1 MKLATCHLDED
12 DLLRLIAAA
21 VHNHDFLAVSQ
32 FALLLHLMQ
41 HPPFLTDIH
50 LQLLHSQPSASKP
63 EPSTPARGQDS
74 PDVIPPDAPGS
85 QRPKGKS

>member
-12 DLLRLIAAA
+12 DLLRLIAA
-21 VHNHDFLAVSQ
+21 AVSQ

-50 LQLLHSQPSASKP
+50 LQLLHSQPSPSKP